1 MTGGPTKQGAG
12 IPRLSSNEI
21 ELKAEEVIRFFC
33 ERVLDSAQPTPVRE
47 FVVETKR
54 RFGVEFRDDLDLG
67 QGASGRKY
75 LGQFRIKPRG
85 IFVDVSLKGS
95 DRVPFVLAH
104 EFGHLV
110 LHRRIDPLKSGY
122 STSSIDDTEMDFVTG
137 KKILRTPRDWIEWQ
151 ANRFASALLMPRAT
165 FSSALINHQK
175 SQDLKRNIG
184 IVYVDA
190 TAPSRRDLDLT
201 LAHLGSIYRVNRT
214 NVECRLRDLE
224 LLQDHRNASTQHI
237 SQLLMEE

>member
-1 MTGGPTKQGAG
+1 MPQTKQKVS
-12 IPRLSSNEI
+12 IPRLSSNDI
-21 ELKAEEVIRFFC
+21 ELKAEEVIKFYD
-33 ERVLDSAQPTPVRE
+33 ERVLNFAQPSPVRE
-47 FVVETKR
+47 FALETKQ
-54 RFGVEFRDDLDLG
+54 RFGVDFRDDLDLG

-95 DRVPFVLAH
+95 DRFPFVLAH

-122 STSSIDDTEMDFVTG
+122 SSSSIDDTELDFVTG

-151 ANRFASALLMPRAT
+151 ANRFAAALLMPRAT
-165 FSSALINHQK
+165 FSDALVSYQK
-175 SQDLKRNIG
+175 SKDIKRNIG
-184 IVYVDA
+184 SVYVDA
-190 TAPSRRDLDLT
+190 TTTSLRDLDRT
-201 LAHLGSIYRVNRT
+201 LVRLAIVFGVNRT

-224 LLQDHRNASTQHI
+224 LLQDHRNASTHHI
-237 SQLLMEE
+237 SQLLMEK